1 MSESRLLD
9 NEALEEMPGQPL
21 EEADIQ
27 TAEEHE
33 EATLPEE
40 KTIVYSEE
48 KPINK
53 KLVRIRRFVVS
64 FGIFL
69 FLIAC
74 LISAFQLRQQALDLD
89 KQIAKIEEQISEEKA
104 KTLEYRVEQNYY
116 KSEQYKEEM
125 ARNRFRL
132 IFPGETLIQVN

>member
-1 MSESRLLD
+1 MSESRVLD
-9 NEALEEMPGQPL
+9 NEERVKTRPSESPIEEQEL
-21 EEADIQ
+21 AENTQEEEQ
-27 TAEEHE
+27 
-33 EATLPEE
+33 
-40 KTIVYSEE
+40 TIVYSEE
-48 KPINK
+48 KPRNK
-53 KLVRIRRFVVS
+53 TLLRIRRFVVS

-74 LISAFQLRQQALDLD
+74 LISAYQLRQQALDLD
-89 KQIAKIEEQISEEKA
+89 KQIAKLEEQISEEKA

>member
-1 MSESRLLD
+1 MSESHVLD
-9 NEALEEMPGQPL
+9 QEERIKTRQKAEGAEAESLEKS
-21 EEADIQ
+21 
-27 TAEEHE
+27 T
-33 EATLPEE
+33 PEE
-40 KTIVYSEE
+40 EQTIVYSEE
-48 KPINK
+48 KPRNK
-53 KLVRIRRFVVS
+53 TLLRVRRFIVS

-89 KQIAKIEEQISEEKA
+89 KTIAKLEEQISEEKA